1 MSILAN
7 LAADSG
13 IGGKPMATVSESA
26 VDQTI
31 ESSVVAPV
39 ESTEVSAPE
48 TTTEETSTEEI
59 VPDSGEVFDYNEIEN
74 TPVKSTE
81 KPKTLETTPATPAS
95 LPDSRDYSGFTEQ
108 EVAYLKKTGNDSF
121 AYLSKELRQAKADKA
136 RIQELEKSQEENVSQ
151 FSDPEGFRSTDEFKT
166 VETEY
171 VKAGNYIEHWKKQ
184 LANIHDA
191 KPWIDIEHDANGKPI
206 GVEREASAEALSEIT
221 DRLMSVKNYQA
232 SQLQKAEIIQQQWN
246 TKSQKLP
253 AFVEAKTKEFFPE
266 YHSKQDDKNYKQ
278 MEAVLKQMGQ
288 HKNPVAKLLNT
299 MYAAHMDLLPKYIA
313 MEAEYKKLKGV
324 ADARQANVKLGK
336 QVEPSP
342 TTGKIVKSPGAKE
355 IYDYE
360 EIAKSMQ

>member
-1 MSILAN
+1 MSILSS

-13 IGGKPMATVSESA
+13 IGGKPMATVSESSI
-26 VDQTI
+26 DQTI
-31 ESSVVAPV
+31 ESSSATESIAPV
-39 ESTEVSAPE
+39 ETTDTNAPE
-48 TTTEETSTEEI
+48 TTTEETPSTT
-59 VPDSGEVFDYNEIEN
+59 DSKEVFDYNEIEN
-74 TPVKSTE
+74 TPVKDIE
-81 KPKTLETTPATPAS
+81 KPIAKETVQPTS

-151 FSDPEGFRSTDEFKT
+151 FSDPEGFRSTDEFKA

-171 VKAGNYIEHWKKQ
+171 TKASSYIEHWKKQ

-191 KPWIDIEHDANGKPI
+191 KPWIDIEHDANGKPV

-232 SQLQKAEIIQQQWN
+232 SQQQKAEIIQQQWN
-246 TKSQKLP
+246 TRSQKLP
-253 AFVEAKTKEFFPE
+253 AFVDSKTKEFFPD
-266 YHSKQDDKNYKQ
+266 YHAKSDDKNYKQ

-299 MYAAHMDLLPKYIA
+299 MYAAHMDLLPKYLA
-313 MEAEYKKLKGV
+313 METEYRKLKGV
-324 ADARQANVKLGK
+324 ADARQANAKLGK

-342 TTGKIVKSPGAKE
+342 TTGKTVKSPGAKE
-355 IYDYE
+355 VYDYE